1 MLNKLSSWLRKKS
14 TGWLV
19 IGSLIIMLLFT
30 ILVLPSQA
38 EVSRESTGSTTS
50 PDTSLYYSPED
61 LYKIAEIYGPDGRQ
75 AYIYARWTFD
85 LIFPLVYVSFLAI
98 GLSWFSKQLNT
109 SSKIWNLVNLIPLL
123 SGLLDYL
130 ENSAPSLV
138 MYLYPARL
146 NLYTVKMEHHCS
158 KFYWLFLL
166 WRGNFDCLVK
176 KEKELNQHSVS
187 IIKIPGDY
195 SIQGFLHINRALNL

>member
-130 ENSAPSLV
+130 ENSATSLV
-138 MYLYPARL
+138 MYLYPARWPGVAFL
-146 NLYTVKMEHHCS
+146 ASIFTLLKWSTIVVSFIGY
-158 KFYWLFLL
+158 FYYGGATLIALL
-166 WRGNFDCLVK
+166 KRK
-176 KEKELNQHSVS
+176 KN
-187 IIKIPGDY
+187 
-195 SIQGFLHINRALNL
+195 

>member
-14 TGWLV
+14 TGWLA

-38 EVSRESTGSTTS
+38 ESSRESTGSTTS

-61 LYKIAEIYGPDGRQ
+61 LYKLAEIYGPGGRQ

-130 ENSAPSLV
+130 ENSTTSLV
-138 MYLYPARL
+138 MYLYPVQWTGTAL
-146 NLYTVKMEHHCS
+146 LATIFTLLKWSTLAISFVGY
-158 KFYWLFLL
+158 FYFGGAALIVWF
-166 WRGNFDCLVK
+166 K
-176 KEKELNQHSVS
+176 KEKE
-187 IIKIPGDY
+187 
-195 SIQGFLHINRALNL
+195 